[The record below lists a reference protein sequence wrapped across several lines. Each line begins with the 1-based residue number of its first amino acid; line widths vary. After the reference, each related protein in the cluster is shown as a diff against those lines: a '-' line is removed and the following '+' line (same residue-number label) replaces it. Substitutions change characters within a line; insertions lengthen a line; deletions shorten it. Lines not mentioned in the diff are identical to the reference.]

1 MKISKI
7 FSAIMAILTSVVM
20 FAIPVNADEGYD
32 DGNPVFAL
40 DKAQTY
46 TVEAGKKNEIIF
58 FIKNISNNDSKY
70 WRSNLVFAA
79 RSIPCRNIYHRNPF

>member
-7 FSAIMAILTSVVM
+7 FSAVMAGLMSVVM
-20 FAIPVNADEGYD
+20 LALPVNADEGYD

-58 FIKNISNNDSKY
+58 FIKNIAIFLQ
-70 WRSNLVFAA
+70 W
-79 RSIPCRNIYHRNPF
+79 SINYFFKFHLLFL